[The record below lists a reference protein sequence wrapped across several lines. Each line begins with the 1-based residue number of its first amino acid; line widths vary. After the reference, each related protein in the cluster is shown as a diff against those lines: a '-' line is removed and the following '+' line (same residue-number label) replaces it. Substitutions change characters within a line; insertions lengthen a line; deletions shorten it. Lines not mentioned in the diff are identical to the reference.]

1 MSAGVDTSSNNDK
14 KGGKVRSK
22 KMDVRVDMAPM
33 CDLGFLLITFFM
45 FTTTFSKPN
54 IMKLN
59 MPPKLTKEQLNKIEP
74 SDVKLSNSFSII
86 IGGKDKIFWHQQDEE
101 GLNSNTLNETDY
113 SREGLRQQILL
124 AHKGAADPSAF
135 TVLIKPTDSSNYK
148 NLVNVLDEMAI
159 TKSERYGIVKVTSWE
174 GKVYNEKMANI
185 K

>member
-1 MSAGVDTSSNNDK
+1 MSAGVDTSSNNNK

-59 MPPKLTKEQLNKIEP
+59 MPPKLTKEQQQNVETP
-74 SDVKLSNSFSII
+74 DVKLSNSFSII
-86 IGGKDKIFWHQQDEE
+86 IGGKDRIFWHQEVQE
-101 GLNSNTLNETDY
+101 GLNVNTLNETDY
-113 SREGLRQQILL
+113 SKDGLRQQILL
-124 AHKGAADPSAF
+124 AHKGAADPDKF
-135 TVLIKPTDSSNYK
+135 TVLIKPTDSCSYK

-159 TKSERYGIVKVTSWE
+159 TKSERYGIVKVTPWE
-174 GKVYNEKMANI
+174 GKVYNEKMANV